1 MEKYDQKPLRI
12 KTPGEEFDTV
22 QKKLRKW
29 AKNPQKYT
37 CTYTNNVRNLILRI
51 LVLRHIT
58 SKKNN
63 VK

>member
-29 AKNPQKYT
+29 AKKPAKNIH
-37 CTYTNNVRNLILRI
+37 VRTL
-51 LVLRHIT
+51 T
-58 SKKNN
+58 
-63 VK
+63 